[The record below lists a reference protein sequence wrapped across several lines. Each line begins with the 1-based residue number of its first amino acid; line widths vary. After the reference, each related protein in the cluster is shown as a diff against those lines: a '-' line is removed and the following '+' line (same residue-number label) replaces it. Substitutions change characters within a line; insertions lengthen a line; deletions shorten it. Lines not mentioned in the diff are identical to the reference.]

1 MTKRKPPLFQRT
13 RAELGRKTALI
24 WRKMGQDWRKKGKK
38 IIKNCGSE
46 HKSWTSILLCLALW
60 LVCETSL
67 SGIMNLMFYV
77 SVCVCVRAHTLIQL
91 RLTFCNF
98 MGYSPPGFS
107 VHGNFQQE
115 YWSSLPFLPPEDLP
129 DPGIAP
135 KSPASPTLAGGFFN
149 AEPPGKPL
157 TLYSKQL
164 IHQALSVQTETTQLR
179 WDSNQAKTGMGTQ
192 THSFNWIVHLAFRT

>member
-38 IIKNCGSE
+38 IIKNRGSE

-77 SVCVCVRAHTLIQL
+77 CVCVCVCAHTHTQSY
-91 RLTFCNF
+91 LTFCHPMKCN
-98 MGYSPPGFS
+98 PPGSSIYGISQASILEEVAIFFS
-107 VHGNFQQE
+107 REIFPTQESNFCLWLWQAG
-115 YWSSLPFLPPEDLP
+115 SLPAD
-129 DPGIAP
+129 
-135 KSPASPTLAGGFFN
+135 
-149 AEPPGKPL
+149 PPGRSYLFHLNVDVSVRVNCSHASFLASLIL
-157 TLYSKQL
+157 T
-164 IHQALSVQTETTQLR
+164 ALREDISLDHTGCPWLQITT
-179 WDSNQAKTGMGTQ
+179 S
-192 THSFNWIVHLAFRT
+192 